1 MAISALGT
9 EQLARTA
16 DGYAIASGHQAI
28 NAVPFTEREDSPQKP
43 PHPASLPQASGVPLK
58 LPSWGV
64 LLLLRFSGYIV
75 ATDAFCALSERRF
88 Y

>member
-1 MAISALGT
+1 LM
-9 EQLARTA
+9 
-16 DGYAIASGHQAI
+16 
-28 NAVPFTEREDSPQKP
+28 P
-43 PHPASLPQASGVPLK
+43 PWEGM
-58 LPSWGV
+58 

>member
-1 MAISALGT
+1 MAISALRT

-16 DGYAIASGHQAI
+16 DGYAIASGHQAM
-28 NAVPFTEREDSPQKP
+28 NAISLTNVKTVPKKP
-43 PHPASLPQASGVPLK
+43 PHPASLLQGSGVPLM
-58 LPSWGV
+58 LPSGGV